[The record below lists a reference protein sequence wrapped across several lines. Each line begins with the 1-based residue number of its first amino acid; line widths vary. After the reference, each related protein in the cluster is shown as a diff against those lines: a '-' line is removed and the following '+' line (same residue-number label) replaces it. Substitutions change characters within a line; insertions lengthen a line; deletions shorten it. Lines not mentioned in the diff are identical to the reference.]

1 MGATIG
7 YTIDVL
13 CSLLNMPSV
22 RSLRRS
28 VVTSVL
34 EVSGAEGAPAYATFW
49 YRTILLEQVHSAI
62 DEVHISSK
70 LCNGKK

>member
-1 MGATIG
+1 
-7 YTIDVL
+7 
-13 CSLLNMPSV
+13 MPSV

-49 YRTILLEQVHSAI
+49 YRTILLEHAHSAI
-62 DEVHISSK
+62 DEIHFYRK
-70 LCNGKK
+70 LH